1 MAFLEI
7 FHEEIDMTTHN
18 TESCKLVEL
27 KITTFRSREDESTN
41 FIASEFKDGRPN
53 NQLLI
58 QYQIVDASE
67 DLDD

>member
-7 FHEEIDMTTHN
+7 FHDEIDMTTHN
-18 TESCKLVEL
+18 TQGCKLVEL
-27 KITTFRSREDESTN
+27 KITAFKSCEDQSTN
-41 FIASEFKDGRPN
+41 FVATEFKDGLLN

>member
-1 MAFLEI
+1 LNF
-7 FHEEIDMTTHN
+7 
-18 TESCKLVEL
+18 KLC
-27 KITTFRSREDESTN
+27 EDQSTN
-41 FIASEFKDGRPN
+41 FVATELKDGRLN